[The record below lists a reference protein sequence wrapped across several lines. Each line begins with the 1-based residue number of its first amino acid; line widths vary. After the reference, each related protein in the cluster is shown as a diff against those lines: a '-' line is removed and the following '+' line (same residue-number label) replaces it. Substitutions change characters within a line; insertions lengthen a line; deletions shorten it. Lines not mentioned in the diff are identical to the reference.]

1 MSAASGLPFLI
12 IVCLYVKFCGFMLC
26 LDRTKKLRHMEVF
39 KRANI
44 VVNIFNI
51 LRFMNHQKLGLR
63 WHID

>member
-1 MSAASGLPFLI
+1 
-12 IVCLYVKFCGFMLC
+12 MLC

-44 VVNIFNI
+44 VVNIFHI
-51 LRFMNHQKLGLR
+51 LRFMNHQKHGMR